1 MNADRLVELAKA
13 ILERASLAVV
23 AQQLI
28 GTARFFRPVRHQEKP
43 TRHQVQLSRFWIGL
57 IDHNEDQT
65 LGVRPRVDLVRAEL
79 NGVLVSAGRWPAR
92 RTNDVL
98 GGQCVELGVG
108 LQSPDK
114 TPVFATQFIHHAG
127 DRVSRVKPIIDVL
140 GDCMGVVIGLVDKAF
155 HSVCG
160 VNLTLAK
167 RGVNEAV
174 TRSLAIASAVV
185 VAVDAQG
192 RDQRMVDRLLVVA
205 VVAGSMLLAVNF
217 DGKAVDVDGGLF
229 DAAASRSD
237 DVSLNTI
244 SQSVSDRFEIALLSG
259 QNADQA
265 GLSGLACQSLV
276 GDLVSP
282 AVPNGSPKGRIM
294 GKPVDIILSG
304 TTDSHG
310 KNTFTN
316 QFVDAVSNAVG
327 SSGVADVLGDCV
339 EQAEPMLGVAKQDD
353 SGVRRDSMIC
363 RLNLDG
369 AIELGLEKVTLVFT
383 HRVIPCSVWLG
394 LR

>member
-1 MNADRLVELAKA
+1 
-13 ILERASLAVV
+13 
-23 AQQLI
+23 
-28 GTARFFRPVRHQEKP
+28 
-43 TRHQVQLSRFWIGL
+43 
-57 IDHNEDQT
+57 
-65 LGVRPRVDLVRAEL
+65 
-79 NGVLVSAGRWPAR
+79 
-92 RTNDVL
+92 
-98 GGQCVELGVG
+98 
-108 LQSPDK
+108 
-114 TPVFATQFIHHAG
+114 
-127 DRVSRVKPIIDVL
+127 
-140 GDCMGVVIGLVDKAF
+140 
-155 HSVCG
+155 
-160 VNLTLAK
+160 
-167 RGVNEAV
+167 
-174 TRSLAIASAVV
+174 
-185 VAVDAQG
+185 
-192 RDQRMVDRLLVVA
+192 
-205 VVAGSMLLAVNF
+205 
-217 DGKAVDVDGGLF
+217 LF
-229 DAAASRSD
+229 DAAGSRSD

-259 QNADQA
+259 QDADQA

-369 AIELGLEKVTLVFT
+369 AIELGLEKVTLLFT
-383 HRVIPCSVWLG
+383 HRVNPCCV
-394 LR
+394 